1 MLQRVGDFFKR
12 GRVAAVTVA
21 LISAALLITGKG
33 LSDGFTL
40 PGGSPFAAEGDGVKL
55 DPSRAR
61 QALQAEQERLQQAG
75 MDLEGPG
82 VLEGTKERTLER
94 LIVSELVALQTAEQ
108 GYRVSGARLQQA
120 IRGEPAFQL
129 DGQYN
134 ETLAL
139 SRLAQI
145 GATPESY
152 RDDVR
157 RSLQTEELSRA
168 IGLGEFVTPVEI
180 GRRLGLE
187 GEERELRYLIL
198 PAARF
203 ATSGPVDPQAL
214 ARWYALNGSR
224 FATPESVKIEFIEIS
239 ERDQL
244 KAVTVSD
251 DDLRAEYADR
261 VGEFQQP
268 ERRRLRHILVDS
280 EITAQDVI
288 KQLQSGA
295 AFEDLARK
303 ISKDSGSSVS
313 GGDLGI
319 STPDAFVKP
328 FADVAFS
335 LMVGSVSAPVK
346 TEFGYHVIKVDEI
359 QAASV
364 RSLDAVRD
372 TLREQITQE
381 RAAQLVAD
389 LGDQVEQRIGRAGGD
404 LASIAKDFNLS
415 RRSIENFTRAGSTE
429 LSADPAFISMVFSES
444 YLVQRRLGGPV
455 EVGDGVLVVFQ
466 VIDHRKSTIPP
477 LDSVRAATESV
488 FAQEQA
494 ATAARKEAERLV
506 ALINERGLPAL
517 ADLKNVPIV
526 GPRFIS
532 RQDREAPAAIRGAV
546 FTVKRPAPSQVV
558 ASSVIVPE
566 GAAIAVVSAV
576 RSASPVDPAVRS
588 LSVQSMQFEQGQSS
602 LSSYV
607 SDLRSKADVRK
618 NLEAF

>member
-55 DPSRAR
+55 DPGRAR
-61 QALQAEQERLQQAG
+61 QALQSEQERLQQAG

-82 VLEGTKERTLER
+82 VLERTKERTLER
-94 LIVSELVALQTAEQ
+94 LIVSELLALQTAEQ

-120 IRGEPAFQL
+120 IRSEPAFQI

-180 GRRLGLE
+180 GRRLALQ
-187 GEERELRYLIL
+187 GEERELRYVIL
-198 PAARF
+198 PAVRF

-214 ARWYALNGSR
+214 ADWYASNGSR
-224 FATPESVKIEFIEIS
+224 FATAESLKIEFIEIS

-261 VGEFQQP
+261 ADEFQQP
-268 ERRRLRHILVDS
+268 ERRRLRHILVES
-280 EITAQDVI
+280 EPAAQDVI
-288 KQLQSGA
+288 QQLQSGA

-303 ISKDSGSSVS
+303 ISKDAGSSAG

-335 LMVGSVSAPVK
+335 LGVGAISAPVK

-364 RSLDAVRD
+364 RSLDEVRD
-372 TLREQITQE
+372 ALREQITRE
-381 RAAQLVAD
+381 RAAQIVAD
-389 LGDQVEQRIGRAGGD
+389 LGDRVEQRIGRAGGD

-415 RRSIENFTRAGSTE
+415 LRSIENFTRAGSAE
-429 LSADPAFISMVFSES
+429 LSTDSAFISTVFSES
-444 YLVQRRLGGPV
+444 HLVQRRLGGPV
-455 EVGDGVLVVFQ
+455 EVGDGGLVVFQ

-477 LDSVRAATESV
+477 LDSVRAETESV

-532 RQDREAPAAIRGAV
+532 RQDREAPAAIRGAA
-546 FTVKRPAPSQVV
+546 FTAKRPAPSQVV

-576 RSASPVDPAVRS
+576 RSASPVDSAVRG